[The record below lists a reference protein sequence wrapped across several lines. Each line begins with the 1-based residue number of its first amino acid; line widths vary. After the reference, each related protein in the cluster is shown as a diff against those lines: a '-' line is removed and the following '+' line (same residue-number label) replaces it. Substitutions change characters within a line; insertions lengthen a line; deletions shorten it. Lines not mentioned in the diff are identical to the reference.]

1 MSDQPHAT
9 DSPVLCVYIAEHC
22 PICADA
28 RELAA
33 AIRRDYPGV
42 ALFEVL
48 VGAATQPVPPQ
59 LFATPTWFLNDVLWS
74 LGNPSAQQVAQALGT
89 AFASPTMERHV
100 KTDEKSASPQ
110 PAEKMRYLS
119 ELTVFQD
126 LSPREIEEINRVT
139 TMSQVAKGRVFYRPE
154 EPGEVLFILKEGR
167 VQLYRISPEGKKLVI
182 STLGPH
188 TLFGEMALLGT
199 KMHNTFAE
207 AIEDCLICVMSRTD
221 LERLILSKPQ
231 VAVRILEV
239 TGKRLREAEERLENM
254 AFKGIP
260 ARLASLLLRLAE
272 EQASADIVGLTHQDL
287 AESVGTY
294 RETATQVLNDLKSD
308 GLIDIGRKR
317 ISILNRER
325 LIEVADS

>member
-1 MSDQPHAT
+1 MS
-9 DSPVLCVYIAEHC
+9 
-22 PICADA
+22 A
-28 RELAA
+28 R
-33 AIRRDYPGV
+33 
-42 ALFEVL
+42 
-48 VGAATQPVPPQ
+48 
-59 LFATPTWFLNDVLWS
+59 
-74 LGNPSAQQVAQALGT
+74 
-89 AFASPTMERHV
+89 
-100 KTDEKSASPQ
+100 TDEKSVVTQ

-126 LSPREIEEINRVT
+126 LTPREMEELNRIT
-139 TMSQVAKGRVFYRPE
+139 TMSTVPRGRVFYRPE

-182 STLGPH
+182 TTLGPH

-207 AIEDCLICVMSRTD
+207 AVDDCLICVMSRTD
-221 LERLILSKPQ
+221 LERLILNKPQ
-231 VAVRILEV
+231 VALRLLEI

-272 EQASADIVGLTHQDL
+272 EQGSNEIVGLTHQDL

-294 RETATQVLNDLKSD
+294 RETATQVLNELKSQ
-308 GLIDIGRKR
+308 GLIEIGRKR
-317 ISILNRER
+317 IKILDMEG
-325 LIEVADS
+325 LAEVAES

>member
-1 MSDQPHAT
+1 LNTKSDDRTA
-9 DSPVLCVYIAEHC
+9 
-22 PICADA
+22 
-28 RELAA
+28 
-33 AIRRDYPGV
+33 V
-42 ALFEVL
+42 A
-48 VGAATQPVPPQ
+48 
-59 LFATPTWFLNDVLWS
+59 
-74 LGNPSAQQVAQALGT
+74 
-89 AFASPTMERHV
+89 
-100 KTDEKSASPQ
+100 Q
-110 PAEKMRYLS
+110 PAEKLRYLS

-126 LSPREIEEINRVT
+126 LSPREMQELNRII
-139 TMSQVAKGRVFYRPE
+139 TMSTVPRGRVFYRPE

-182 STLGPH
+182 TTLGPH

-207 AIEDCLICVMSRTD
+207 AIDDCLICVMSRTD

-231 VAVRILEV
+231 VALRILEV

-272 EQASADIVGLTHQDL
+272 EQGNDEISGLTHQDL

-294 RETATQVLNDLKSD
+294 RETATQVLNDLKSQ
-308 GLIDIGRKR
+308 GLIEIGRKR
-317 ISILNRER
+317 IKILDSAR
-325 LIEVADS
+325 LAEIAES